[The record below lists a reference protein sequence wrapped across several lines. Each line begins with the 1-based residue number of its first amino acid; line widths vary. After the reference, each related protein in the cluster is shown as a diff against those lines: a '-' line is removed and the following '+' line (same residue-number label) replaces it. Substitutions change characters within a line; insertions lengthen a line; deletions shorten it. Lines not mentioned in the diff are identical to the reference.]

1 MLQFN
6 STFNRKSWFLNYFQM
21 HYASRGVFFTPNI
34 YTRDNIT
41 GYSRKISLT
50 ENITVMF
57 QHIVKFYCYTAWWI
71 DRGCLHVKRSKT
83 WLDTTINFIIPGQ
96 YVLSS
101 MHNNAVDLSWCTL
114 FKFVRSSIDH
124 EEGSERGE
132 SHFATVVCYWLS
144 LLTFPVMVN
153 TFVYAQLT
161 ILVTLLH
168 VI

>member
-71 DRGCLHVKRSKT
+71 DRGCLHMLKDVKRDLIQQSISSFP
-83 WLDTTINFIIPGQ
+83 DNMFYQVCITTLLI
-96 YVLSS
+96 YHDARCSS
-101 MHNNAVDLSWCTL
+101 L
-114 FKFVRSSIDH
+114 FVH
-124 EEGSERGE
+124 
-132 SHFATVVCYWLS
+132 
-144 LLTFPVMVN
+144 
-153 TFVYAQLT
+153 QLT
-161 ILVTLLH
+161 MKRVLKGGNPILPP
-168 VI
+168 